1 MSIENKDDASKLK
14 KINDKPVSMADS
26 LQKTQKDGVV
36 PFTKT
41 KTFYG
46 LLAGF
51 VVVSI
56 VILYAIFFAGG
67 SSQPKAQ
74 AIEKPTAEQM
84 AEREAAIAAEEAAA
98 KAAMVDPAIT
108 ALPADD
114 FVFATEPVSALAMQS
129 TKDIIK
135 DLPEYTDTGAE
146 ILTPDGRYLP
156 KNDPMVINAGM
167 ETYNMVEGYTLENR
181 LIELR
186 AQDGVEGWFIRS
198 GQGFE
203 DTDYVPIQTAPAA
216 DQLRRNMRLYAAEQ
230 MRLKLSQAPWQTR
243 QSPINQAANLP
254 PVDNSLTLEE
264 RERLLSMVETQRSN
278 NLELVRKNKELREEQ
293 QEVKNKVV
301 DLVQRLE
308 DSPKAGARLRAT
320 MIPPESGW
328 KVSAIVGDRI
338 YLINKDNLI
347 ATVSQG
353 DKLPDSNLIIS
364 HADENTGIVLVTP
377 AN

>member
-14 KINDKPVSMADS
+14 KINDKPVSMSDS
-26 LQKTQKDGVV
+26 LQKTPKSTAT
-36 PFTKT
+36 PFTQT

-46 LLAGF
+46 LLVGIF
-51 VVVSI
+51 VV
-56 VILYAIFFAGG
+56 ILVVVWAIFFAGN
-67 SSQPKAQ
+67 SNKPSAQPINQ
-74 AIEKPTAEQM
+74 PTAEQI
-84 AEREAAIAAEEAAA
+84 AEREAAAAAEEAA
-98 KAAMVDPAIT
+98 KIPLVDPAIA

-114 FVFATEPVSALAMQS
+114 YVFSADPVPALALQS
-129 TKDIIK
+129 TKDILK
-135 DLPEYTDTGAE
+135 DLPEYSDNGAE
-146 ILTPDGRYLP
+146 ILTTDGRYLL
-156 KNDPMVINAGM
+156 KTDPIVTNANI

-186 AQDGVEGWFIRS
+186 AQDGIEGWFIRS

-203 DTDYVPIQTAPAA
+203 DADYSPIQTAIPA
-216 DQLRRNMRLYAAEQ
+216 DQLRKNMRLFAAEQ
-230 MRLKLSQAPWQTR
+230 MRLKLAQANWQTR
-243 QSPINQAANLP
+243 QPVIEQAANLP

-278 NLELVRKNKELREEQ
+278 NLELARTNKELRQEQ
-293 QEVKNKVV
+293 QKVKDKVV

-328 KVSAIVGDRI
+328 KVSAVVGDRI
-338 YLINKDNLI
+338 YLINKDNIIETL
-347 ATVSQG
+347 SQG
-353 DKLPDSNLIIS
+353 DRLPDSNLIIS
-364 HADENTGIVLVTP
+364 HSDENTGIVLVTP